1 MLTLAEL
8 INLKPRRAVFYR
20 GANPYD
26 PIDVGLASPEQ
37 PEAAIYYRFDTSA
50 RGNSNQ
56 GHDFPWAYHGPGWD
70 QASLEDLL
78 EFLKTLW

>member
-20 GANPYD
+20 GANIYD
-26 PIDVGLASPEQ
+26 PVDVGLSTPEQ
-37 PEAAIYYRFDTSA
+37 PETSVYYKFDTSM
-50 RGNSNQ
+50 RGNSNR
-56 GHDFPWAYHGPGWD
+56 GHDFPWAYQGPGWN
-70 QASLEDLL
+70 QGALEDLL